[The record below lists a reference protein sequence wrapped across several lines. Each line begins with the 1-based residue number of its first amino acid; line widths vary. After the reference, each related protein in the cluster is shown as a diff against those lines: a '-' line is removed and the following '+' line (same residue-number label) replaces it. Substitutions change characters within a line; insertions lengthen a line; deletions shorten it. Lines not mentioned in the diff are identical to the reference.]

1 MKLKSDKVTESKLG
15 FILSL
20 FLKYFLWILKIGLNF
35 ILFFVVDLP
44 IAILVIP
51 RASHY
56 IDLCFLVIK
65 DLFAEVGYWI
75 ARYRVVEEWIYGGYN
90 APEFENH
97 YYQWRFFLVVRHY
110 FFFALGIIFKII
122 LGWILAIIH
131 SIYWV
136 LYINLVNYKRF
147 FKKIYYNLEFIFW
160 KIIYAFGVRLN
171 LCINN
176 TYKLSAFHK
185 DFFHFD
191 RKGWF
196 YQGRDFID
204 IESQQLEEMYI
215 PKKFRIK
222 KEDDGVS
229 EEKKYMFRRFLFN
242 LNKQSNLK
250 FSKKELRL
258 LFKLIDNKVVQGEEM
273 LLLDLYER
281 LCKVVEYDYL
291 EQQEFLL
298 KKNKVYDTEGNLK
311 KLTEKERKDMLVN
324 IANAK
329 KMVGNKKILLDLFYG
344 FDVDSRMSETRE
356 AGKGNKI
363 LRDAR
368 DNFKEK
374 Q

>member
-1 MKLKSDKVTESKLG
+1 MKLKNDKIMQSKLG

-35 ILFFVVDLP
+35 ILFFIIDLP

-51 RASHY
+51 RFSHY
-56 IDLCFLVIK
+56 IDSCFLVVM

-110 FFFALGIIFKII
+110 FFFALGIFFKII
-122 LGWILAIIH
+122 IGWILAIIH
-131 SIYWV
+131 FIYWV
-136 LYINLVNYKRF
+136 IYINLVNYKRF
-147 FKKIYYNLEFIFW
+147 FKRIYYNLEFIFW

-185 DFFHFD
+185 DFFRFD

-196 YQGRDFID
+196 YYGRDFID
-204 IESQQLEEMYI
+204 IEAQQLEEMYI

-222 KEDDGVS
+222 KEEDGVS
-229 EEKKYMFRRFLFN
+229 EEKRYMFRRFLLN
-242 LNKQSNLK
+242 LNKQRNLN
-250 FSKKELRL
+250 FNKKELRL
-258 LFKLIDNKVVQGEEM
+258 LFKFIDNKVVEGLDKV
-273 LLLDLYER
+273 LLLDLYGR
-281 LCKVVEYDYL
+281 LQKVVEYEYL

-324 IANAK
+324 IENAK
-329 KMVGNKKILLDLFYG
+329 KMVGDKKILVDLFYG
-344 FDVDSRMSETRE
+344 FNVDSRMAEKRE
-356 AGKGNKI
+356 KGNKI
-363 LRDAR
+363 FKKVNDDKL
-368 DNFKEK
+368 KEK
-374 Q
+374 